1 MSLIKIEGR
10 IIMNKIKSLTIAT
23 KNNHASK
30 SITQQDNQSLG
41 TTLEQLDSWNLVL
54 NLLHQFFNE
63 NPQPLDKEKV
73 MNEYYVCSKLFTN
86 FHKDFYQLSKKLNEQ
101 IKELQRDEKI

>member
-1 MSLIKIEGR
+1 
-10 IIMNKIKSLTIAT
+10 MNKIKSLTIAT

-30 SITQQDNQSLG
+30 NITQQDIQSLSK
-41 TTLEQLDSWNLVL
+41 TLKQLDSWNLVL

-73 MNEYYVCSKLFTN
+73 MSEYHVCSKLFNN
-86 FHKDFYQLSKKLNEQ
+86 FHKDFYQLSKKINKQ
-101 IKELQRDEKI
+101 IEELQQK